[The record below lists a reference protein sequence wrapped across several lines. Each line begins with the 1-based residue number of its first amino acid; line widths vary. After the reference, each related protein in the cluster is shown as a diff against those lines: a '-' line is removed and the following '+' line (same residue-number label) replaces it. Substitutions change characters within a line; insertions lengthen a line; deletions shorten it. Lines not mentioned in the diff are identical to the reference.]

1 MDYGWILMTN
11 TMQKVFSGIEFTL
24 SITETNIDSLIVN
37 RIHYLDMYTILVIN
51 EPIQI
56 TIKINNPHKILFV
69 YDHFLHELFE
79 TSFLEILE
87 FLRIIDIDTFNL
99 IKKECKNWKE
109 DGF

>member
-1 MDYGWILMTN
+1 MTN

-56 TIKINNPHKILFV
+56 TIKISNPHKILFV
-69 YDHFLHELFE
+69 YDHFSHELFE